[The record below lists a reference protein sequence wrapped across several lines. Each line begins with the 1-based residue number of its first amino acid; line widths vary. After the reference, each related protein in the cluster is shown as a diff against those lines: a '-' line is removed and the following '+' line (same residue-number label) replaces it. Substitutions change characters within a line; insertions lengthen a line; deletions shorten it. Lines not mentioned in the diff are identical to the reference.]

1 MIPYARPKIFKQDII
16 NVNKVLK
23 SQYLT
28 TGPEI
33 LKFEKKLSSL
43 CKSRYALT
51 SNSATSALHLCCLAL
66 GLSKNDYVWTSSITF
81 VASANCAL
89 YCGAKIELVD
99 IDPDTLNISIEKLE
113 KKLIKARDNNKLP
126 KIIIPVHLGGNP
138 CEMKNLKKLSK
149 KYKFKIIE
157 DASHAIGASYDG
169 SLIGSCS
176 YSDACVFSFHPVKII
191 TTGEGGAMLT
201 NNKDIASKFSALRSH
216 GIVRDKLS
224 KKSHYAW
231 YYEQRSLGFNYRM
244 NEMEASLGS
253 SQLNK
258 LKKFIKER
266 NEIAN
271 YYKKNLNSEI
281 VKFQKVDKL
290 TRSSYHLF
298 IIRTNKILR
307 KVIYDKLK
315 KNGITTSF
323 HYIPV
328 YRQPY
333 YEKFK
338 FSKKNFLV
346 SEEYY
351 NDGLSIPLYCG
362 FNKKTQDK
370 VIKIIN
376 NITKD

>member
-113 KKLIKARDNNKLP
+113 KKLIQARDSNKLP

-138 CEMKNLKKLSK
+138 CEMKDLKKLSK

-216 GIVRDKLS
+216 GIVRDKLL

-231 YYEQRSLGFNYRM
+231 YYEQRSLGYNYRM

-290 TRSSYHLF
+290 TKSSYHLF

-307 KVIYDKLK
+307 KIIYDKLK

-376 NITKD
+376 SIAKD

>member
-1 MIPYARPKIFKQDII
+1 MTPYARPKIFKQDII

-51 SNSATSALHLCCLAL
+51 SNSATSALHLSCLAL
-66 GLSKNDYVWTSSITF
+66 GLTKNDYVWTSSITF

-99 IDPDTLNISIEKLE
+99 IDPDSLNISIEKLE

-201 NNKDIASKFSALRSH
+201 NNKDIALKFSMLRSH
-216 GIVRDKLS
+216 GIVRDKLL

-231 YYEQRSLGFNYRM
+231 YYEQRSLGYNYRM

-271 YYKKNLNSEI
+271 YYKKNLNSKI
-281 VKFQKVDKL
+281 VKFQKVDKF

-307 KVIYDKLK
+307 KKIYDKLK
-315 KNGITTSF
+315 ESGITTSF

>member
-1 MIPYARPKIFKQDII
+1 MTPYARPKIFKQDII

-66 GLSKNDYVWTSSITF
+66 GLTKNDYVWTSSITF

-99 IDPDTLNISIEKLE
+99 IDPDSLNISIEKLE

-201 NNKDIASKFSALRSH
+201 NNKDIALKFSMLRSH
-216 GIVRDKLS
+216 GIVRDKLL

-231 YYEQRSLGFNYRM
+231 YYEQRSLGYNYRM

-271 YYKKNLNSEI
+271 YYKKNLNSKI
-281 VKFQKVDKL
+281 VKFQKVDKF

-307 KVIYDKLK
+307 KIIYDKLK
-315 KNGITTSF
+315 ENGITTSF

-351 NDGLSIPLYCG
+351 HDGLSIPLYCG

>member
-113 KKLIKARDNNKLP
+113 KKLIQARDSNKLP

-138 CEMKNLKKLSK
+138 CEMKDLKKLSK

-216 GIVRDKLS
+216 GIVRDKLL

-231 YYEQRSLGFNYRM
+231 YYEQRSLGYNYRM
-244 NEMEASLGS
+244 NEIEASLGS

-307 KVIYDKLK
+307 KIIYDKLK

-376 NITKD
+376 SIAKD

>member
-1 MIPYARPKIFKQDII
+1 MTPYARPKIFKQDII

-66 GLSKNDYVWTSSITF
+66 GLTKNDYVWTSSITF

-99 IDPDTLNISIEKLE
+99 IDPDSLNISIEKLE

-201 NNKDIASKFSALRSH
+201 NNKDIASKFSMLRSH
-216 GIVRDKLS
+216 GIVRDKLL

-231 YYEQRSLGFNYRM
+231 YYEQRSLGYNYRM

-271 YYKKNLNSEI
+271 YYKKNLNSKI
-281 VKFQKVDKL
+281 VKFQKVDKF

-307 KVIYDKLK
+307 KIIYDKLK
-315 KNGITTSF
+315 ENGITTSF

>member
-1 MIPYARPKIFKQDII
+1 MTPYARPKIFKQDII

-66 GLSKNDYVWTSSITF
+66 GLTKNDYVWTSSITF

-99 IDPDTLNISIEKLE
+99 IDPDSLNISIEKLE

-138 CEMKNLKKLSK
+138 CEMKSLKKLSK

-201 NNKDIASKFSALRSH
+201 NNKDIASKFSMLRSH
-216 GIVRDKLS
+216 GIVRDKLL

-231 YYEQRSLGFNYRM
+231 YYEQRSLGYNYRM

-271 YYKKNLNSEI
+271 YYKKNLNSKI
-281 VKFQKVDKL
+281 VKFQKVDKF

-298 IIRTNKILR
+298 IIRTNKTLR
-307 KVIYDKLK
+307 KIIYDKLK
-315 KNGITTSF
+315 ENGITTSF

-333 YEKFK
+333 YKKFK

>member
-113 KKLIKARDNNKLP
+113 KKLIQARDSNKLP

-138 CEMKNLKKLSK
+138 CEMKDLKKLSK

-216 GIVRDKLS
+216 GIVRDKLL

-231 YYEQRSLGFNYRM
+231 YYEQRSLGYNYRM
-244 NEMEASLGS
+244 NEIEASLGS

-290 TRSSYHLF
+290 TRSPYHLF

-307 KVIYDKLK
+307 KIIYDKLK

>member
-1 MIPYARPKIFKQDII
+1 MTPYARPKIFKQDII

-66 GLSKNDYVWTSSITF
+66 GLTKNDYVWTSSITF

-99 IDPDTLNISIEKLE
+99 IDPDSLNISIEKLE

-201 NNKDIASKFSALRSH
+201 NNKDIALKFSMLRSH
-216 GIVRDKLS
+216 GIVRDKLL

-231 YYEQRSLGFNYRM
+231 YYEQRSLGYNYRM

-271 YYKKNLNSEI
+271 YYKKNLNSKI
-281 VKFQKVDKL
+281 VKFQKVDKF

-307 KVIYDKLK
+307 KIIYDKLK
-315 KNGITTSF
+315 ENGITTSF

>member
-89 YCGAKIELVD
+89 YCGAKVELVD

-113 KKLIKARDNNKLP
+113 KKLIQARDNNKLP

-157 DASHAIGASYDG
+157 DASHAIGASYNG

-216 GIVRDKLS
+216 GIVRDKLL

-231 YYEQRSLGFNYRM
+231 YYEQRSLGYNYRM
-244 NEMEASLGS
+244 NEIEASLGS

-290 TRSSYHLF
+290 TKSSYHLF

-307 KVIYDKLK
+307 KIIYDKLK

-376 NITKD
+376 SIAKD

>member
-89 YCGAKIELVD
+89 YCGAKVELVD

-113 KKLIKARDNNKLP
+113 KKLIQARDNNKLP

-157 DASHAIGASYDG
+157 DASHAIGASYNG

-216 GIVRDKLS
+216 GIVRDKLL

-231 YYEQRSLGFNYRM
+231 YYEQRSLGYNYRM
-244 NEMEASLGS
+244 NEIEASLGS

-290 TRSSYHLF
+290 TKSSYHLF

-307 KVIYDKLK
+307 KIIYDKLK

-346 SEEYY
+346 SEKYY
-351 NDGLSIPLYCG
+351 NDGLSLPLYCG

>member
-113 KKLIKARDNNKLP
+113 KKLIQARDSNKLP

-138 CEMKNLKKLSK
+138 CEMKDLKKLSK

-216 GIVRDKLS
+216 GIVRDKLL

-231 YYEQRSLGFNYRM
+231 YYEQRSLGYNYRM

-271 YYKKNLNSEI
+271 YYKKNLNSKI

-307 KVIYDKLK
+307 KIIYDKLK

-376 NITKD
+376 SIAKD

>member
-113 KKLIKARDNNKLP
+113 KKLIQARDSNKLP

-138 CEMKNLKKLSK
+138 CEMKDLKKLSK

-157 DASHAIGASYDG
+157 DASHAIGASYNG

-216 GIVRDKLS
+216 GIVRDKLL

-231 YYEQRSLGFNYRM
+231 YYEQRSLGYNYRM
-244 NEMEASLGS
+244 NEIEASLGS

-290 TRSSYHLF
+290 TKSSYHLF

-307 KVIYDKLK
+307 KIIYDKLK

-376 NITKD
+376 SIAKD

>member
-1 MIPYARPKIFKQDII
+1 MTPYARPKIFKQDII

-66 GLSKNDYVWTSSITF
+66 GLTKNDYVWTSSITF

-99 IDPDTLNISIEKLE
+99 IDPDSLNISIEKLE

-138 CEMKNLKKLSK
+138 CEMKSLKKLSK

-201 NNKDIASKFSALRSH
+201 NNKDIALKFSMLRSH
-216 GIVRDKLS
+216 GIVRDKLL

-231 YYEQRSLGFNYRM
+231 YYEQRSLGYNYRM

-271 YYKKNLNSEI
+271 YYKKNLNSKI
-281 VKFQKVDKL
+281 VKFQKVDKF

-307 KVIYDKLK
+307 KIIYDKLK
-315 KNGITTSF
+315 ENGITTSF

>member
-43 CKSRYALT
+43 CKSRYALA

-113 KKLIKARDNNKLP
+113 KKLIQARDNNKLP

-157 DASHAIGASYDG
+157 DASHAIGASYNG

-216 GIVRDKLS
+216 GIVRDKLL

-231 YYEQRSLGFNYRM
+231 YYEQRSLGYNYRM
-244 NEMEASLGS
+244 NEIEASLGS

-290 TRSSYHLF
+290 TKSSYHLF

-307 KVIYDKLK
+307 KIIYDKLK

-346 SEEYY
+346 SEKYY
-351 NDGLSIPLYCG
+351 NDGLSLPLYCG

>member
-43 CKSRYALT
+43 CKSRYALA

-89 YCGAKIELVD
+89 YCGAKVELVD

-113 KKLIKARDNNKLP
+113 KKLIQARDNNKLP

-157 DASHAIGASYDG
+157 DASHAIGASYNG

-216 GIVRDKLS
+216 GIVRDKLL

-231 YYEQRSLGFNYRM
+231 YYEQRSLGYNYRM
-244 NEMEASLGS
+244 NEIEASLGS

-290 TRSSYHLF
+290 TKSSYHLF

-307 KVIYDKLK
+307 KIIYDKLK

-346 SEEYY
+346 SEKYY
-351 NDGLSIPLYCG
+351 NDGLSLPLYCG

>member
-1 MIPYARPKIFKQDII
+1 MIPYARPKILKQDII

-33 LKFEKKLSSL
+33 LRFEKKLSSL
-43 CKSRYALT
+43 CKSKYAMT
-51 SNSATSALHLCCLAL
+51 CNSATSALHLCCLAL

-89 YCGAKIELVD
+89 YCGAKIQLID

-113 KKLIKARDNNKLP
+113 KQLIQARYSNKLP

-138 CEMKNLKKLSK
+138 CKMKKLKNLSK

-157 DASHAIGASYDG
+157 DASHAIGASYNG
-169 SLIGSCS
+169 SLVGSCAH
-176 YSDACVFSFHPVKII
+176 SDACVFSFHPVKII

-201 NNKDIASKFSALRSH
+201 NNKDLALKFSALRNH
-216 GIVRDKLS
+216 GIERRKLLN
-224 KKSHYAW
+224 KSHYDW
-231 YYEQRSLGFNYRM
+231 YYEQRSLGYNYRM
-244 NEMEASLGS
+244 NDIEASLGS

-258 LKKFIKER
+258 LKKIIKER

-271 YYKKNLNSEI
+271 YYKKNLNPKNI
-281 VKFQKVDKL
+281 RFQKVDKL
-290 TRSSYHLF
+290 SKSSYHLF
-298 IIRTNKILR
+298 IIRTNRKLR
-307 KVIYDKLK
+307 KMIYDKLK
-315 KNGITTSF
+315 RSGVITSF
-323 HYIPV
+323 HYIPI

-333 YEKFK
+333 YNKFK
-338 FSKKNFLV
+338 FSKKNFLI

-362 FNKKTQDK
+362 LNKKTQDK

>member
-113 KKLIKARDNNKLP
+113 KKLIQARDSNKLP

-138 CEMKNLKKLSK
+138 CEMKDLKKLSK

-216 GIVRDKLS
+216 GIVRDKLL

-231 YYEQRSLGFNYRM
+231 YYEQRSLGYNYRM

-307 KVIYDKLK
+307 KIIYDKLK

>member
-1 MIPYARPKIFKQDII
+1 MTPYARPKIFKQDII

-51 SNSATSALHLCCLAL
+51 SNSATSALHLSCLAL
-66 GLSKNDYVWTSSITF
+66 GLTKNDYVWTSSITF

-99 IDPDTLNISIEKLE
+99 IDPDSLNISIEKLE

-138 CEMKNLKKLSK
+138 CEMKSLKKLSK

-201 NNKDIASKFSALRSH
+201 NNKDIALKFSMLRSH
-216 GIVRDKLS
+216 GIVRDKLL

-231 YYEQRSLGFNYRM
+231 YYEQRSLGYNYRM

-258 LKKFIKER
+258 LKKIIK
-266 NEIAN
+266 
-271 YYKKNLNSEI
+271 
-281 VKFQKVDKL
+281 
-290 TRSSYHLF
+290 
-298 IIRTNKILR
+298 
-307 KVIYDKLK
+307 
-315 KNGITTSF
+315 
-323 HYIPV
+323 
-328 YRQPY
+328 
-333 YEKFK
+333 
-338 FSKKNFLV
+338 
-346 SEEYY
+346 
-351 NDGLSIPLYCG
+351 
-362 FNKKTQDK
+362 
-370 VIKIIN
+370 
-376 NITKD
+376 

>member
-1 MIPYARPKIFKQDII
+1 MTPYARPKIFKQDII

-51 SNSATSALHLCCLAL
+51 SNSATSALHLSCLAL
-66 GLSKNDYVWTSSITF
+66 GLTKNDYVWTSSITF

-99 IDPDTLNISIEKLE
+99 IDPDSLNISIEKLE

-201 NNKDIASKFSALRSH
+201 NNKDIALKFSMLRSH
-216 GIVRDKLS
+216 GIVRDKLL

-231 YYEQRSLGFNYRM
+231 YYEQRSLGYNYRM

-271 YYKKNLNSEI
+271 YYKKNLNSKI
-281 VKFQKVDKL
+281 VKFQKVDKF

-307 KVIYDKLK
+307 KKIYDKLK
-315 KNGITTSF
+315 ESGITTSF

-328 YRQPY
+328 YRHPY

>member
-1 MIPYARPKIFKQDII
+1 MTPYARPKIFKQDII

-66 GLSKNDYVWTSSITF
+66 GLTKNDYVWTSSITF

-99 IDPDTLNISIEKLE
+99 IDPDSLNISIEKLE

-138 CEMKNLKKLSK
+138 CEMKSLKKLSK

-201 NNKDIASKFSALRSH
+201 NNKDIALKFSMLRSH
-216 GIVRDKLS
+216 GIVRDKLL

-231 YYEQRSLGFNYRM
+231 YYEQRSLGYNYRM

-271 YYKKNLNSEI
+271 YYKKNLNSKI
-281 VKFQKVDKL
+281 VKFQKVDKF

-307 KVIYDKLK
+307 KIIYDKLK
-315 KNGITTSF
+315 ENGITTSF

-351 NDGLSIPLYCG
+351 HDGLSIPLYCG

>member
-1 MIPYARPKIFKQDII
+1 MTPYARPKIFKQDII

-66 GLSKNDYVWTSSITF
+66 GLTKNDYVWTSSITF

-99 IDPDTLNISIEKLE
+99 IDPDSLNISIEKLE

-138 CEMKNLKKLSK
+138 CEMKSLKKLSK

-201 NNKDIASKFSALRSH
+201 NNKDIASKFSMLRSH
-216 GIVRDKLS
+216 GIVRDKLL

-231 YYEQRSLGFNYRM
+231 YYEQRSLGYNYRM

-271 YYKKNLNSEI
+271 YYKKNLNSKI
-281 VKFQKVDKL
+281 VKFQKVDKF

-307 KVIYDKLK
+307 KIIYDKLK
-315 KNGITTSF
+315 ENGITTSF

>member
-113 KKLIKARDNNKLP
+113 KKLIQARDSNKLP

-138 CEMKNLKKLSK
+138 CEMKDLKKLSK

-216 GIVRDKLS
+216 GIVRDKLL

-231 YYEQRSLGFNYRM
+231 YYEQRSLGYNYRM

-307 KVIYDKLK
+307 KIIYDKLK
-315 KNGITTSF
+315 ENGITTSF

>member
-1 MIPYARPKIFKQDII
+1 MTPYARPKIFKQDII

-66 GLSKNDYVWTSSITF
+66 GLTKNDYVWTSSITF

-99 IDPDTLNISIEKLE
+99 IDPDSLNISIEKLE

-138 CEMKNLKKLSK
+138 CEMKSLKKLSK

-201 NNKDIASKFSALRSH
+201 NNKDIASKFSMLRSH
-216 GIVRDKLS
+216 GIVRDKLL

-231 YYEQRSLGFNYRM
+231 YYEQRSLGYNYRM

-271 YYKKNLNSEI
+271 YYKKNLNSKI
-281 VKFQKVDKL
+281 VKFQKVDKF

-298 IIRTNKILR
+298 IIRTNKTLR
-307 KVIYDKLK
+307 KIIYDKLK
-315 KNGITTSF
+315 ENGITTSF

>member
-113 KKLIKARDNNKLP
+113 KKLIQARDNNKLP

-157 DASHAIGASYDG
+157 DASHAIGASYNG

-216 GIVRDKLS
+216 GIVRDKLL

-231 YYEQRSLGFNYRM
+231 YYEQRSLGYNYRM
-244 NEMEASLGS
+244 NEIEASLGS

-290 TRSSYHLF
+290 TKSSYHLF

-307 KVIYDKLK
+307 KIIYDKLK

-346 SEEYY
+346 SEKYY
-351 NDGLSIPLYCG
+351 NDGLSLPLYCG

>member
-28 TGPEI
+28 SGPEI
-33 LKFEKKLSSL
+33 IRFEKKLSSL
-43 CKSRYALT
+43 FKSKYALT
-51 SNSATSALHLCCLAL
+51 SSSATSALHLCCLAF
-66 GLSKNDYVWTSSITF
+66 GVSKKDYVWTSSITF

-99 IDPDTLNISIEKLE
+99 IDSNTLNISIEKLE
-113 KKLIKARDNNKLP
+113 KKLIKAKKINRLP

-138 CEMKNLKKLSK
+138 CEMKKLKSLSK

-157 DASHAIGASYDG
+157 DASHAIGATYEN
-169 SLIGSCS
+169 LPIGSCK

-201 NNKDIASKFSALRSH
+201 NNKDVALKFSALRNH
-216 GIVRDKLS
+216 GIIREKLS
-224 KKSHYAW
+224 KKSHYNW
-231 YYEQRSLGFNYRM
+231 YYEQRSLGYNYRM
-244 NEMEASLGS
+244 NDMEASLGS

-258 LKKFIKER
+258 LKQIIKER
-266 NEIAN
+266 NKIAN
-271 YYKKNLNSEI
+271 HYKKNLNSNV
-281 VKFQKVDKL
+281 VKFQKINKL
-290 TRSSYHLF
+290 SKSSYHLF
-298 IIRTNKILR
+298 IIRTNKRLR
-307 KVIYDKLK
+307 KIIYDKLK
-315 KNGITTSF
+315 KNGIITSF
-323 HYIPV
+323 HYIPI

-333 YEKFK
+333 YNKFN

-351 NDGLSIPLYCG
+351 KDGLTIPLYFG
-362 FNKKTQDK
+362 FNKKIQNK

-376 NITKD
+376 NTIKH

>member
-113 KKLIKARDNNKLP
+113 KKLIQARDNNKLP

-216 GIVRDKLS
+216 GIVRDKLL

-231 YYEQRSLGFNYRM
+231 YYEQRSLGYNYRM
-244 NEMEASLGS
+244 NEIEASLGS

-307 KVIYDKLK
+307 KIIYDKLK

-351 NDGLSIPLYCG
+351 NDGLSLPLYSG

>member
-113 KKLIKARDNNKLP
+113 KKLIQARDSNKLP

-138 CEMKNLKKLSK
+138 CEMKDLKKLSK

-216 GIVRDKLS
+216 GIVRDKLL

-231 YYEQRSLGFNYRM
+231 YYEQRSLGYNYRM

-307 KVIYDKLK
+307 KIIYDKLK

-376 NITKD
+376 SIAKD

>member
-1 MIPYARPKIFKQDII
+1 MTPYARPKIFKQDII

-66 GLSKNDYVWTSSITF
+66 GLTKNDYVWTSSITF

-99 IDPDTLNISIEKLE
+99 IDPDSLNISIEKLE

-201 NNKDIASKFSALRSH
+201 NNKDIASKFSMLRSH
-216 GIVRDKLS
+216 GIVRDKLL

-231 YYEQRSLGFNYRM
+231 YYEQRSLGYNYRM

-271 YYKKNLNSEI
+271 YYKKNLNSKI
-281 VKFQKVDKL
+281 VKFQKVDKF

-298 IIRTNKILR
+298 IIRTNKTLR
-307 KVIYDKLK
+307 KIIYDKLK
-315 KNGITTSF
+315 ENGITTSF

>member
-113 KKLIKARDNNKLP
+113 KKLIQARDSNKLP

-138 CEMKNLKKLSK
+138 CEMKDLKKLSK

-216 GIVRDKLS
+216 GIVRDKLL

-231 YYEQRSLGFNYRM
+231 YYEQRSLGYNYRM

-307 KVIYDKLK
+307 KIIYDKLK

-351 NDGLSIPLYCG
+351 NDGLSLPLYCG

>member
-89 YCGAKIELVD
+89 YCGAKVELVD

-113 KKLIKARDNNKLP
+113 KKLIQARDNNKLP

-216 GIVRDKLS
+216 GIVRDKLL

-231 YYEQRSLGFNYRM
+231 YYEQRSLGYNYRM

-307 KVIYDKLK
+307 KIIYDKLK

>member
-113 KKLIKARDNNKLP
+113 KKLIQARDSNKLP

-157 DASHAIGASYDG
+157 DASHAIGASYNG

-216 GIVRDKLS
+216 GIVRDKLL

-231 YYEQRSLGFNYRM
+231 YYEQRSLGYNYRM
-244 NEMEASLGS
+244 NEIEASLGS

-290 TRSSYHLF
+290 TKSSYHLF

-307 KVIYDKLK
+307 KIIYDKLK

-376 NITKD
+376 SIAKD

>member
-113 KKLIKARDNNKLP
+113 KKLIQARDSNKLP

-138 CEMKNLKKLSK
+138 CEMKDLKKLSK

-216 GIVRDKLS
+216 GIVRDKLL

-231 YYEQRSLGFNYRM
+231 YYEQRSLGYNYRM

-307 KVIYDKLK
+307 KIIYDKLK

-346 SEEYY
+346 SEKYY
-351 NDGLSIPLYCG
+351 NDGLSLPLYCG